1 MALDIARELV
11 DMRRMSISELRSRF
25 AHVFGETTRTGNKIW
40 LIKRIAW
47 RLQALEEGDLSDR
60 ARRRAAEL
68 ACDADLRLSSPYP
81 ARRRRSPTL
90 TPAAENHDPRLPMTG
105 SVLARTYKGESFHVK
120 VLANGFE
127 FENQI
132 YKSLSA
138 VAKVITGTHCNGF
151 MFFGLTRDGGDR

>member
-1 MALDIARELV
+1 MALDIAQELV

-25 AHVFGETTRTGNKIW
+25 AHVFGETTRTGNKIC

-68 ACDADLRLSSPYP
+68 ACDADLRLAPP
-81 ARRRRSPTL
+81 HPVRRRRFPPL
-90 TPAAENHDPRLPMTG
+90 IPAAESHDSRLPMPG

-138 VAKVITGTHCNGF
+138 VAKAITGTHCNGF
-151 MFFGLTRDGGDR
+151 MFFGLTRDGGER